1 MKKLLICSI
10 FVGLSLIC
18 TAQPPLPDTHGGW
31 KDRTSPSSPAVTY
44 YYYDNNSGT
53 FRPLSDSAPI
63 GSGTAILLS
72 LVGGYA
78 GVKLVRK
85 ARTRKQ
91 E

>member
-1 MKKLLICSI
+1 MKRFVICSI

-18 TAQPPLPDTHGGW
+18 TAQPPLPDTHGSGS
-31 KDRTSPSSPAVTY
+31 RTRPSSPAVTY

-85 ARTRKQ
+85 ARNRKQ
-91 E
+91 D